1 MPAANSQD
9 AIKPPAKAALE
20 GPASAG
26 AAWANGR
33 AAADQGKFEIAKL
46 WLQRAVKLAPAD
58 PRIAL
63 DLAQAR
69 LALRTRPELDLA
81 INELEILE
89 RTHHA
94 AAIGLA
100 LMSAAHLAGRPH
112 HAAAALARL
121 LTRHCVPADPDFPAA
136 AEMITAAAGLPGWC
150 GVLPSGEV
158 RIGAKPGRP
167 LKAELDGARLTLSGA
182 SFQAPEAGSLRIT
195 SGGQDLTGSPLDL
208 AIFHRAEGIV
218 SAIDGGLAGWAIRP
232 AAPDSSPHIILRDAA
247 GTEIPI
253 KPGNF
258 LPPDEAAP
266 FARKTSFTVA
276 ATKLRGLTPPFHVGT
291 PTQALMGSPIDPAA
305 LAAITPVPANFA
317 GLAVTVLPARAALAV
332 IIPVFRDLAATQACL
347 AALTD
352 AIPPDTKIILIDDA
366 SPELELSSWAAG
378 LAATGAIMLIRHGQ
392 NQGFAAAVNAGLKAA
407 AGHDILL
414 LNSDTLVP
422 PGAVEALLDAAYS
435 AADIGSVTPFSNHA
449 TILSVPAPSGNPMPD
464 LAGAAAWQRAAAAA
478 NGGQICE
485 IPTGVGFCMLLRH
498 DCLAA
503 TGHFRP
509 EIFAQGYG
517 EENDWCL
524 RARHAGYRHVAALGA
539 YVAHQG
545 HASFRGAA
553 PALNAR
559 NARILNRL
567 YPGYDRLISDFI
579 IADPLTPARRRLD
592 EARFAHGTRATAVLL
607 ISHNHGGG
615 VARIVNAQMQS
626 LRDAGIRPILLIP
639 GAPNDPEATPFPW
652 DTEMT
657 DGAPGDYPTLRFK
670 LPDTGAELVALLR
683 TQNISNAVLHHGLG
697 HHQDIRELA
706 AALGIPQEIV
716 LHDYASFCPRVN
728 LLTRLLP
735 GSPLRYCGEPGLT
748 TCAACVESAGDE
760 TFEYLGPAALI
771 ARSRAEFTAARRISA
786 PSADAANRIARHFPG
801 FRPAVTPWQDDTSP
815 VTLRPPKSGPRRI
828 AVIGGIGPAKGFD
841 VLIDCA
847 NDARRRK
854 LPLEF
859 IIAGASADDEAV
871 LEAGI
876 FITGAYPEGQ
886 ATGLIKSLNADLAF
900 LPSIWPETWCFAL
913 SEAWE
918 AGLYTLVFDLGAQA
932 ARLRATGRGA
942 VLPLGLPVPRIND
955 ILLAWQPDLREIK
968 AAAPVNPRQTARK
981 VESKVN

>member
-1 MPAANSQD
+1 MPAANRQD
-9 AIKPPAKAALE
+9 APKPPAKAALE

-33 AAADQGKFEIAKL
+33 AAAEQGKFEIARL

-63 DLAQAR
+63 ELAQVR

-121 LTRHCVPADPDFPAA
+121 LTRHCVPSDQDFAA
-136 AEMITAAAGLPGWC
+136 AADLITAAAGLPGWC
-150 GVLPSGEV
+150 GILPSGEV

-167 LKAELDGARLTLSGA
+167 VKAELDGARLPLAGT
-182 SFQAPEAGSLRIT
+182 SFQVPQTGTLRIT
-195 SGGQDLTGSPLDL
+195 RGGQDLAGSPLDL

-232 AAPDSSPHIILRDAA
+232 AAPDSPPHIILRDAA
-247 GTEIPI
+247 GTEMAI
-253 KPGNF
+253 KSGNF

-276 ATKLRGLTPPFHVGT
+276 ATRLSGLTPPFHVGT
-291 PTQALMGSPIDPAA
+291 RTQALMGSPIDPAA

-317 GLAVTVLPARAALAV
+317 GPAVTVLPARAPLAV
-332 IIPVFRDLAATQACL
+332 IIPVFRDFAATQACL
-347 AALTD
+347 AAISAAL
-352 AIPPDTKIILIDDA
+352 PPDAKIIVIDDA
-366 SPELELSSWAAG
+366 SPEPELFAWAAG
-378 LAATGAIMLIRHGQ
+378 LAAAGAITLIRHGQ

-407 AGHDILL
+407 GGHDVLL

-422 PGAVEALLDAAYS
+422 PGAAEALLDAAY
-435 AADIGSVTPFSNHA
+435 AAPDIGSVTPFSNHA
-449 TILSVPAPSGNPMPD
+449 TILSVPAGSGNKMPD
-464 LAGAAAWQRAAAAA
+464 LAGTAAWQRAAAAA

-498 DCLAA
+498 DCVAA
-503 TGHFRP
+503 TGYFRP

-524 RARHAGYRHVAALGA
+524 RARHAGYRHAAALGA

-545 HASFRGAA
+545 GTSFRGAA
-553 PALNAR
+553 LALNTR

-567 YPGYDRLISDFI
+567 YPGYDRLITDFI
-579 IADPLTPARRRLD
+579 AGDPLAAPRRRLD
-592 EARFAHGTRATAVLL
+592 EARFAEGTCETAVLL

-639 GAPNDPEATPFPW
+639 GAPDDPEATPFPW
-652 DTEMT
+652 DTEVT
-657 DGAPGDYPTLRFK
+657 DGAPGDYPALRFK
-670 LPDTGAELVALLR
+670 LPQDGAEFIALLR
-683 TQNISNAVLHHGLG
+683 TQNISHAVLHHGLG
-697 HHQDIRELA
+697 HHPAIRRLA
-706 AALGIPQEIV
+706 ADLGIPQEIV

-728 LLTRLLP
+728 LLTRRQAAE
-735 GSPLRYCGEPGLT
+735 PLRYCGEPGI
-748 TCAACVESAGDE
+748 AACETCVEDNGDE
-760 TFEYLGPAALI
+760 TFENLGPAALI
-771 ARSRAEFTAARRISA
+771 ARSRAEFAAARRISA

-801 FRPAVTPWQDDTSP
+801 IRPAVTPWQDDKNPAALT
-815 VTLRPPKSGPRRI
+815 PPKPGPRRI

-871 LEAGI
+871 LAAGI

-932 ARLRATGRGA
+932 ARLRATGRGT

-955 ILLAWQPDLREIK
+955 ILLAWQPDLREVK
-968 AAAPVNPRQTARK
+968 APPPVIARQTAGK
-981 VESKVN
+981 VATKVN